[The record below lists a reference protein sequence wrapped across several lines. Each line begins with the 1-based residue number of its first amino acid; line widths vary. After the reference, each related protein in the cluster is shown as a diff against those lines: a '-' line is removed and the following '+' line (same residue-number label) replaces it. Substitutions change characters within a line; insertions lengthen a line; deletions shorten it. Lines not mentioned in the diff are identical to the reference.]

1 MSDNTSCLE
10 YRPIDRVSHA
20 YLKRLQIMALRCGP
34 NEVEPQLSHA
44 VAIVADVAHVRHR
57 CIGVNRIGDKPLKN
71 LSLIDQACF
80 EVQTLTS
87 VGVTIRRL

>member
-20 YLKRLQIMALRCGP
+20 YLKRLQIMALRCRSS
-34 NEVEPQLSHA
+34 EAKPQLSHA
-44 VAIVADVAHVRHR
+44 VAIGGDVAHERHR
-57 CIGVNRIGDKPLKN
+57 CIGVNRIGDTPFK
-71 LSLIDQACF
+71 SLTFIDQACF